1 MSPGERPRAGIGEAG
16 RVFLTGATGFI
27 GSRVARRFAE
37 RGWEL
42 VCLVRSSSDTRTLEG
57 LGADLV
63 EGDVD
68 SVSSIE
74 QGLTGADLAYHLAA
88 IYQVGVVDADRLER
102 VNVGGTCNFLEALRR
117 AGTPRAVYVSTTVA
131 LGPVA
136 EGEGDETSTHPG
148 DFRTAYERT
157 KTEAHSAARLAQ
169 QEGLPVM
176 IACPA
181 FVYGPG
187 DRGPAGD
194 FLRDLL
200 HGRLPGLPARTAW
213 LSFVHVDD
221 VADGLV
227 LVGLRG
233 SPGATYVLS
242 GENAQLEEF
251 AVRAAA
257 EAGRRAP
264 RLRFPVPL
272 VRLTG
277 SVLDAVS
284 RATGVRFPITREG
297 VEATGGD
304 VRWLHSH
311 EATTRELGWRPRPLA
326 EGLPETVRSALGT

>member
-1 MSPGERPRAGIGEAG
+1 MSEGDLPGGLDEPG

-37 RGWEL
+37 SGWDL
-42 VCLVRSSSDTRTLEG
+42 ACLVRPSSDTHALER
-57 LGADLV
+57 LGAELI
-63 EGDVD
+63 EGDID
-68 SVSSIE
+68 SVE
-74 QGLTGADLAYHLAA
+74 KMERGLTGADLAYHLAA
-88 IYQVGVVDADRLER
+88 IYEVGVVDSDRLER
-102 VNVGGTCNFLEALRR
+102 VNVGGTRNFLEAVRR
-117 AGTPRAVYVSTTVA
+117 AGTPRPVYVSTTVA
-131 LGPVA
+131 LGPVE

-148 DFRTAYERT
+148 EFRTAYERT
-157 KTEAHSAARLAQ
+157 KTEAHRIAVDAQ
-169 QEGLPVM
+169 REGLPLL

-187 DRGPAGD
+187 DQGPAGD
-194 FLRDLL
+194 FLHDLL
-200 HGRLPGLPARTAW
+200 HGRLPGLPSRTAW

-221 VADGLV
+221 VAEGLV

-233 SPGATYVLS
+233 SPGAVYVLS
-242 GENAQLEEF
+242 GEHARLEEF

-257 EAGRRAP
+257 EADRSAP

-284 RATGVRFPITREG
+284 RATGIRFPITREG

-311 EATTRELGWRPRPLA
+311 ETTTRELGWRPRSLA
-326 EGLPETVRSALGT
+326 EGLPETVRSALES